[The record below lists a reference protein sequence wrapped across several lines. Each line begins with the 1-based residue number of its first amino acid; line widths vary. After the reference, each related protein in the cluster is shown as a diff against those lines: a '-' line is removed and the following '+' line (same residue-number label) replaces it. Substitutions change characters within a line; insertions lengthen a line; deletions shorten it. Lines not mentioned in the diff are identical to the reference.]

1 MVSGRRRTEVHISA
15 RFARRG
21 RKVLPPPRI
30 VVSDPLGLATRVVT
44 ADEPAELLV
53 LPRLEK
59 VVTPPGEGDGSGL
72 AARRGRPSI
81 AAEVDLDGLRP
92 YRPGAA
98 ASRIF
103 WPGLA
108 RGGELMERRL
118 RSDGDTRPLD
128 RARSRASPRARRT
141 STRPCA
147 PPPRCACTWPAPAA
161 ARCCCPA
168 TGARPCSSRRSSA
181 GRTCTCAWRWS
192 TIAPGPNV
200 AGLASRRG
208 PLLYVAAHH
217 PARAPR
223 ALGHAVG
230 GGRYLDRAGR
240 RRPARARARA
250 CDRRGRRAPRG
261 VHRGRLHRLRAQRH
275 PPRGG
280 GRLMAATAAVAPAV
294 RRRRAGARAPRA
306 RAAGRLRGAR
316 DVRRRCTGARSSQPA
331 QGGDMLLSLLIAIA
345 GAGALIALPAE
356 AARLA
361 AAHRRRRRG
370 LRAAHPRPAHR
381 RRAAVDARPHGWD
394 DLVAGM

>member
-1 MVSGRRRTEVHISA
+1 MRPAAATALLGFALTLTAATFDAEPLYVPGVGLMVLAGVAALWVALSARGVRVQRTVATRRTIEEQPVVIDLVVSGGRLPLPSGYIEDALLPGPAAMVSGRRRTEIHISA

-59 VVTPPGEGDGSGL
+59 VVTPPGEGDGTGL

-118 RSDGDTRPLD
+118 RSDGDTRPLVVLD
-128 RARSRASPRARRT
+128 PRRPARDEDLDAAVR
-141 STRPCA
+141 
-147 PPPRCACTWPAPAA
+147 AA
-161 ARCCCPA
+161 ASLCVHL
-168 TGARPCSSRRSSA
+168 ARAGGCGLLLPGDRRPTMLESSLIGWPHLHVRLA
-181 GRTCTCAWRWS
+181 LVDDRT
-192 TIAPGPNV
+192 GPNV

-208 PLLYVAAHH
+208 PLLYVAAHQ
-217 PARAPR
+217 PSRAPR

-230 GGRYLDRAGR
+230 GGRYLIVPGGEGLPERAAGERRAG
-240 RRPARARARA
+240 
-250 CDRRGRRAPRG
+250 GRRA
-261 VHRGRLHRLRAQRH
+261 VF
-275 PPRGG
+275 
-280 GRLMAATAAVAPAV
+280 TVA
-294 RRRRAGARAPRA
+294 G
-306 RAAGRLRGAR
+306 
-316 DVRRRCTGARSSQPA
+316 CTGYE
-331 QGGDMLLSLLIAIA
+331 LS
-345 GAGALIALPAE
+345 GSRRVAE
-356 AARLA
+356 
-361 AAHRRRRRG
+361 
-370 LRAAHPRPAHR
+370 
-381 RRAAVDARPHGWD
+381 
-394 DLVAGM
+394 VA

>member
-1 MVSGRRRTEVHISA
+1 MRPAAATALLGFALTLTAATFDAEPLYVPGVGLMVLAGMAALWVALSARGVRVHRTVATRRTIEEQPVVIDLVVSGGRLPLPSGYIEDALLPGPAAMVSGRRRTEIHISA

-59 VVTPPGEGDGSGL
+59 VVTPPGEGDGTGL

-118 RSDGDTRPLD
+118 RSDGDTRPLVVLD
-128 RARSRASPRARRT
+128 PRRPARDEDLDAAVR
-141 STRPCA
+141 
-147 PPPRCACTWPAPAA
+147 AA
-161 ARCCCPA
+161 ASLCVHL
-168 TGARPCSSRRSSA
+168 ARAGGCGLLLPGDRRPTMLESSLIGWPHLHVRLA
-181 GRTCTCAWRWS
+181 LVDDRT
-192 TIAPGPNV
+192 GPNV

-208 PLLYVAAHH
+208 PLLYVAAHQ
-217 PARAPR
+217 PSRAPR

-230 GGRYLDRAGR
+230 GGRYLIVPGGEGLPERAAGERRAG
-240 RRPARARARA
+240 
-250 CDRRGRRAPRG
+250 GRRA
-261 VHRGRLHRLRAQRH
+261 VF
-275 PPRGG
+275 
-280 GRLMAATAAVAPAV
+280 TVA
-294 RRRRAGARAPRA
+294 G
-306 RAAGRLRGAR
+306 
-316 DVRRRCTGARSSQPA
+316 CTGYE
-331 QGGDMLLSLLIAIA
+331 LS
-345 GAGALIALPAE
+345 GSRRVAE
-356 AARLA
+356 
-361 AAHRRRRRG
+361 
-370 LRAAHPRPAHR
+370 
-381 RRAAVDARPHGWD
+381 
-394 DLVAGM
+394 VA

>member
-1 MVSGRRRTEVHISA
+1 MRPAAATALIGFLLTLTAATFDAEPLYVPGVGLLVLAGAAALWVVQSARGVRVQRTVATRRTIEEQPVVIDLVVSSGRLPVPSGYIEDDLLPAPAAMVSGRRRTEIHISA

-59 VVTPPGEGDGSGL
+59 VVTPPGEGDGTGL

-118 RSDGDTRPLD
+118 RSDGDTRPLVVLD
-128 RARSRASPRARRT
+128 PRRPARDEDLDAAVR
-141 STRPCA
+141 
-147 PPPRCACTWPAPAA
+147 AA
-161 ARCCCPA
+161 ASLCVHL
-168 TGARPCSSRRSSA
+168 ARAGGCGLLLPGDRRPTMLESSLIGWPHLHVRLA
-181 GRTCTCAWRWS
+181 LVDDRT
-192 TIAPGPNV
+192 GPNV

-208 PLLYVAAHH
+208 PLLYVAAHQ
-217 PARAPR
+217 PSRAPR

-230 GGRYLDRAGR
+230 GGRYLIVPGGEGLPERAAGERRAG
-240 RRPARARARA
+240 
-250 CDRRGRRAPRG
+250 GRRA
-261 VHRGRLHRLRAQRH
+261 VF
-275 PPRGG
+275 
-280 GRLMAATAAVAPAV
+280 TVA
-294 RRRRAGARAPRA
+294 G
-306 RAAGRLRGAR
+306 
-316 DVRRRCTGARSSQPA
+316 CTGYE
-331 QGGDMLLSLLIAIA
+331 LS
-345 GAGALIALPAE
+345 GSRRVAE
-356 AARLA
+356 
-361 AAHRRRRRG
+361 
-370 LRAAHPRPAHR
+370 
-381 RRAAVDARPHGWD
+381 
-394 DLVAGM
+394 VA